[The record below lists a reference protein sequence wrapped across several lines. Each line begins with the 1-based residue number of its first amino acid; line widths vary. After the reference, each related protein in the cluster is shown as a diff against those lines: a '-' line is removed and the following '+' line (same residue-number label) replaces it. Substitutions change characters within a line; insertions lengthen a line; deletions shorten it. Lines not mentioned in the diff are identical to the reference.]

1 MHRFSINYA
10 ATLDRYRI
18 THFIDLSAGVS
29 ISMRPGLPGGG
40 NHETVNGLDAEL
52 NNMLAVVIIF
62 SAVILTV
69 IRNLPGDV

>member
-1 MHRFSINYA
+1 
-10 ATLDRYRI
+10 
-18 THFIDLSAGVS
+18 
-29 ISMRPGLPGGG
+29 MRPGLPGGG

-62 SAVILTV
+62 SAVILTA